1 MSQFPQNVNLSLV
14 EKRTRDITQAIF
26 KLQRRSGVPMKTFL
40 DDRTTVD
47 ASKYTFMTAV
57 EAAILMSKHL
67 TGEAMPQTP
76 DDYAR
81 CFTTLVSNGVI
92 SEAQSERLNGLASFR
107 YMLEHVYDQVDDSR
121 LWETLRYELGDLEV
135 YLDAV
140 YRAVQEGSP

>member
-121 LWETLRYELGDLEV
+121 LWKILRYELGDLEV

>member
-47 ASKYTFMTAV
+47 TSKYTFMTTV

-67 TGEAMPQTP
+67 TGEAMPQPP
-76 DDYAR
+76 DGYAR

-121 LWETLRYELGDLEV
+121 LWEILRYELGDLEV

>member
-1 MSQFPQNVNLSLV
+1 
-14 EKRTRDITQAIF
+14 
-26 KLQRRSGVPMKTFL
+26 
-40 DDRTTVD
+40 
-47 ASKYTFMTAV
+47 
-57 EAAILMSKHL
+57 
-67 TGEAMPQTP
+67 MPQTP

-121 LWETLRYELGDLEV
+121 LWEILRYELGDLEV